1 MHSDATALDQHRP
14 EEPSRQASG
23 ERQPGLCD
31 GAVKP
36 MLFVHIPK
44 TAGTSL
50 RHGVTEFLGK
60 NRLVLDYG
68 PKQAA
73 TSDLVRRWCYPE
85 SKPEKFRTA
94 FDSQGKKFLSGHIRL
109 ADYVGGFDLDNVAV
123 FLRDPVQ
130 RVISE
135 YRHYVRHY
143 GYQGSLV
150 EFAETTAFQN
160 KQARS
165 LAGVSIHRLGV
176 VGLAER
182 YEESLARLNARFGW
196 QVPSREVNMGRK
208 QLSEAYQVDRATRRV
223 LEQNNPLDLALYK
236 SACELFDQNDRSRI
250 RMPPGPATGSCR
262 LGDNQQ
268 TVQGWAC
275 QIGSERA
282 TMVRIEINGKTAAT
296 VSADLF
302 RPDIRRRGLKRSGC
316 AGFRIQIDSIS
327 PGDEIRCFETDGDTE
342 LHNSPL
348 RADASS

>member
-1 MHSDATALDQHRP
+1 MQPNAISLDQRRA
-14 EEPSRQASG
+14 EERSRQTPVGRSPDLHEG
-23 ERQPGLCD
+23 SL
-31 GAVKP
+31 KP

-50 RHGVTEFLGK
+50 RHGVADFLGK
-60 NRLVLDYG
+60 ERLVLDYG

-73 TSDLVRRWCYPE
+73 TSDLVRRWCYRE
-85 SKPEKFRTA
+85 SSPEKLRTA
-94 FDSQGKKFLSGHIRL
+94 FDSRGKKFLSGHICL
-109 ADYVGGFDLDNVAV
+109 ADYIGGFDLDNVAV

-135 YRHYVRHY
+135 HRHYVRHY

-160 KQARS
+160 KQARA
-165 LAGVSIHRLGV
+165 LAGAAIQRLGV

-182 YEESLARLNARFGW
+182 YDESLARLNAHFGW
-196 QVPSREVNMGRK
+196 QVPSRNVNMGRK
-208 QLSEAYQVDRATRRV
+208 QLSEPYEVDRATRRV
-223 LEQNNPLDLALYK
+223 LEQSNPLDLALYK
-236 SACELFDQNDRSRI
+236 SACELFDQNDRSRF
-250 RMPPGPATGSCR
+250 RMPAGPATGSCR

-296 VSADLF
+296 VSAHLF

-316 AGFRIQIDSIS
+316 AGFRIQIDLIS

-348 RADASS
+348 RAGAST

>member
-1 MHSDATALDQHRP
+1 
-14 EEPSRQASG
+14 
-23 ERQPGLCD
+23 
-31 GAVKP
+31 

-50 RHGVTEFLGK
+50 RHGVAEFLGK
-60 NRLVLDYG
+60 NRMVLDYG

-73 TSDLVRRWCYPE
+73 TSGLVRRWCYRE
-85 SKPEKFRTA
+85 SRPEKFRAA

-109 ADYVGGFDLDNVAV
+109 TDYVGGFDLDNVAV

-143 GYQGSLV
+143 GYERSLE

-160 KQARS
+160 KQARA
-165 LAGVSIHRLGV
+165 LAGVPIQRLGL

-182 YEESLARLNARFGW
+182 YEESLTRLNAHFGW
-196 QVPSREVNMGRK
+196 QVPSRNVNMGRK
-208 QLSEAYQVDRATRRV
+208 QLSDSYQVDKTTRCL
-223 LEQNNPLDLALYK
+223 LERNNPLDLALYN
-236 SACELFDQNDRSRI
+236 SACEYFERSDSPRF

-262 LGDNQQ
+262 LGNNQ

-275 QIGSERA
+275 QIGSERS
-282 TMVRIEINGKTAAT
+282 TLVRIEVNGET
-296 VSADLF
+296 VAHVAADLF

-316 AGFRIQIDSIS
+316 AGFRVQVPSILT
-327 PGDEIRCFETDGDTE
+327 GDEIRCFETDGDSE

-348 RADASS
+348 QCGATG

>member
-1 MHSDATALDQHRP
+1 MHSHAIRLDQRRA
-14 EEPSRQASG
+14 EECSG
-23 ERQPGLCD
+23 QPFGEHPPDLCD
-31 GAVKP
+31 GSLKA

-50 RHGVTEFLGK
+50 RHGVAEFLGK
-60 NRLVLDYG
+60 ERLVLDYG

-94 FDSQGKKFLSGHIRL
+94 FDTHGKKFLSGHIRL

-135 YRHYVRHY
+135 HRHYVRHY
-143 GYQGSLV
+143 GYQRSLV

-160 KQARS
+160 KQARA

-182 YEESLARLNARFGW
+182 YEESLARFNAHFGW
-196 QVPSREVNMGRK
+196 QVPSRNVNMGRK

-223 LEQNNPLDLALYK
+223 LEQSNPLDLALYK
-236 SACELFDQNDRSRI
+236 SACELFDQDDGSRFH
-250 RMPPGPATGSCR
+250 MPPGPATGSCR
-262 LGDNQQ
+262 LRDSR
-268 TVQGWAC
+268 TIQGWAC
-275 QIGSERA
+275 QIGSERTTA
-282 TMVRIEINGKTAAT
+282 VRIEVNGKVVARAA
-296 VSADLF
+296 ADLF

-327 PGDEIRCFETDGDTE
+327 PGDEIRCFETDGNTE

-348 RADASS
+348 RADAST

>member
-1 MHSDATALDQHRP
+1 MQSHATEPDQSRAEKRSAQSHGEHPSDQH
-14 EEPSRQASG
+14 
-23 ERQPGLCD
+23 D
-31 GAVKP
+31 GSLKS

-50 RHGVTEFLGK
+50 RHGVAEFLGK
-60 NRLVLDYG
+60 ERLVLDYG

-73 TSDLVRRWCYPE
+73 TSDLVQRWCYRE
-85 SKPEKFRTA
+85 SKPENFRTA
-94 FDSQGKKFLSGHIRL
+94 FDIQGKKFLSGHICL

-123 FLRDPVQ
+123 FLRDPIQ

-143 GYQGSLV
+143 GYEGSLV
-150 EFAETTAFQN
+150 EFAETSAFQN
-160 KQARS
+160 KQARA
-165 LAGVSIHRLGV
+165 LAGVSIQRLGV

-182 YEESLARLNARFGW
+182 YEESLARLNAHFGW
-196 QVPSREVNMGRK
+196 QVPSRNVNMGRK
-208 QLSEAYQVDRATRRV
+208 QLSEPYQVDRATRRV
-223 LEQNNPLDLALYK
+223 LEQSNPLDVALYK
-236 SACELFDQNDRSRI
+236 SACEDCQSDRSRF

-262 LGDNQQ
+262 LTGDR

-275 QIGSERA
+275 QIGGESA
-282 TMVRIEINGKTAAT
+282 TAVRIEVNGKVVARAD
-296 VSADLF
+296 ADLF

-327 PGDEIRCFETDGDTE
+327 PGDEIRCFETDGNTE

-348 RADASS
+348 RAEAST

>member
-1 MHSDATALDQHRP
+1 MHSNATGLDQHRA
-14 EEPSRQASG
+14 EAPSRQSSS
-23 ERQPGLCD
+23 ERKPILHD
-31 GAVKP
+31 GTVKP

-50 RHGVTEFLGK
+50 RHGVAEFLGK
-60 NRLVLDYG
+60 NCLVLDYG

-73 TSDLVRRWCYPE
+73 TSDLVRRWYYRE
-85 SKPEKFRTA
+85 SSPEKFRTA
-94 FDSQGKKFLSGHIRL
+94 FDSRGKKFLSGHICL

-135 YRHYVRHY
+135 HRHYVRHY

-160 KQARS
+160 KQARA
-165 LAGVSIHRLGV
+165 LAGVPIHRLGV

-182 YEESLARLNARFGW
+182 YEESLARLNAHFGW
-196 QVPSREVNMGRK
+196 KVPSRNVNMGRK
-208 QLSEAYQVDRATRRV
+208 QLSEAYQVDRQTRRV

-236 SACELFDQNDRSRI
+236 SACELFDQNDRSRL
-250 RMPPGPATGSCR
+250 RMPPGPATGSCK
-262 LGDNQQ
+262 LTDDLS
-268 TVQGWAC
+268 VQGWAC
-275 QIGSERA
+275 QVGSERA
-282 TMVRIEINGKTAAT
+282 TKVRIVINGKTAAT

-327 PGDEIRCFETDGDTE
+327 PGDEIRCFEIDGDTE
-342 LHNSPL
+342 LNNSPL
-348 RADASS
+348 RAGASN